1 VRARSLLAALAV
13 VLCLGL
19 VVSGIAGAR
28 EAAKTRVTIKGEEG
42 EFHGRLFS
50 SKGKCPGDR
59 KVKVY
64 KLRGNGYDPA
74 HDEKIASDLTDRAG
88 NNGVWS
94 VGNTGARSGDY
105 YALARKS
112 PGCKRAFSKVLSL

>member
-13 VLCLGL
+13 VSCLGL
-19 VVSGIAGAR
+19 VVSGSAGAR
-28 EAAKTRVTIKGEEG
+28 GAAKTRVTIKGEG
-42 EFHGRLFS
+42 GDFHGKLSS
-50 SKGKCPGDR
+50 SKRKCLGDR

-74 HDEKIASDLTDRAG
+74 HDEKIATDLTDRAG
-88 NNGVWS
+88 DRGVWS
-94 VGNTGARSGDY
+94 VSDTGAKRGDY
-105 YALARKS
+105 YALAKRS